1 MGDCIAPLRVVC
13 VNVSL
18 EIESVRTHRA
28 DLPGNEL
35 GLADEGHIFRTIEVI
50 VLALNGRLAAASMAV
65 ILVLSVPLA
74 RSQSADASLSLPDNP
89 SPHLQQS
96 SSQNNPAPAT
106 DNTAPA
112 GQSSSTQATPATPP
126 ETAAEQ
132 LKKQEHQRIMGV
144 MATFNTT
151 QNHNA
156 LPLSPRQKY
165 QLFFKSV
172 TDPWPFALTAVV
184 AGISQADD
192 DFSAYGQGM
201 QGYAKRYGAA
211 YTDYFT
217 GNFFGNAV
225 LPSLLHEDPRY
236 YQRGKGKFI
245 TRALWAAGSTGWCKR
260 DDGTWGPNYANVT
273 GNLIG
278 AAISNLYYPAEQRT
292 VGDTIQR
299 GITVTIEGAIG
310 AELIEF
316 WPDIARHYKR
326 KKAEKLARQAA
337 HKDAQGVT
345 QPPSQ
350 APATPTPTSH

>member
-1 MGDCIAPLRVVC
+1 
-13 VNVSL
+13 
-18 EIESVRTHRA
+18 
-28 DLPGNEL
+28 
-35 GLADEGHIFRTIEVI
+35 
-50 VLALNGRLAAASMAV
+50 MAV
-65 ILVLSVPLA
+65 IFFFAVPLA
-74 RSQSADASLSLPDNP
+74 RSQSADASLTLPDNP
-89 SPHLQQS
+89 SPNRQQS
-96 SSQNNPAPAT
+96 SSPNNATRAT
-106 DNTAPA
+106 DSPVPA
-112 GQSSSTQATPATPP
+112 GQSSSTQTTPATPP
-126 ETAAEQ
+126 QTAAEQ
-132 LKKQEHQRIMGV
+132 LKQQEHQRIMGV

-156 LPLSPRQKY
+156 LPLSPKQKF

-192 DFSAYGQGM
+192 DFSAYGQGV

-236 YQRGKGKFI
+236 YQRGHGKII

-260 DDGTWGPNYANVT
+260 DDGTWGPNYSNVA

-278 AAISNLYYPAEQRT
+278 AAISNVYYPAAERS

-299 GITVTIEGAIG
+299 GISVTVEGAVG

-316 WPDIARHYKR
+316 WPDIARHYKK
-326 KKAEKLARQAA
+326 KKADKRAREAA
-337 HKDAQGVT
+337 QKNSQGVS
-345 QPPSQ
+345 QPTPES
-350 APATPTPTSH
+350 PATPAPSSH

>member
-1 MGDCIAPLRVVC
+1 MAQIC
-13 VNVSL
+13 
-18 EIESVRTHRA
+18 
-28 DLPGNEL
+28 
-35 GLADEGHIFRTIEVI
+35 
-50 VLALNGRLAAASMAV
+50 RLAAASLAV
-65 ILVLSVPLA
+65 VFFLAVPLA
-74 RSQSADASLSLPDNP
+74 RSQSANASLTLPDNP
-89 SPHLQQS
+89 SPQGQSGDSQSNSHQQTTGA
-96 SSQNNPAPAT
+96 APT
-106 DNTAPA
+106 
-112 GQSSSTQATPATPP
+112 GQSSSSQAPQTNEPLT
-126 ETAAEQ
+126 AEQ
-132 LKKQEHQRIMGV
+132 QLKLQEKQRILGV

-192 DFSAYGQGM
+192 DFSAYGQGV

-236 YQRGKGKFI
+236 YQLGHGKII

-278 AAISNLYYPAEQRT
+278 AAISNVYYPAEERT
-292 VGDTIQR
+292 VSDTLQR
-299 GITVTIEGAIG
+299 GLTVTVEGAIG

-316 WPDIARHYKR
+316 WPDIAAHYKR
-326 KKAEKLARQAA
+326 KKAEKRAREAA
-337 HKDAQGVT
+337 KKNPQGAS
-345 QPPSQ
+345 QPTPKT
-350 APATPTPTSH
+350 PATPAPTSH

>member
-1 MGDCIAPLRVVC
+1 
-13 VNVSL
+13 
-18 EIESVRTHRA
+18 
-28 DLPGNEL
+28 
-35 GLADEGHIFRTIEVI
+35 
-50 VLALNGRLAAASMAV
+50 MAV
-65 ILVLSVPLA
+65 IFVFAVPVA
-74 RSQSADASLSLPDNP
+74 RSQSANAFLTLPDNP
-89 SPHLQQS
+89 SPQQQPS
-96 SSQNNPAPAT
+96 NSQNPTAQQPGSAT
-106 DNTAPA
+106 PA
-112 GQSSSTQATPATPP
+112 GQSSSSPTPP
-126 ETAAEQ
+126 ASPPQTAAEQ
-132 LKKQEHQRIMGV
+132 LKQQEKQRILGV

-151 QNHNA
+151 QNHDA

-192 DFSAYGQGM
+192 DFAAYGQGV

-236 YQRGKGKFI
+236 YQRGHGKII
-245 TRALWAAGSTGWCKR
+245 TRAIWAAGSTGWCKR
-260 DDGTWGPNYANVT
+260 DDGTWGPNYANVA

-278 AAISNLYYPAEQRT
+278 AAISNVYYPAEQRT

-299 GITVTIEGAIG
+299 GVTVTVEGAIG

-316 WPDIARHYKR
+316 WPDIARHYTRKR
-326 KKAEKLARQAA
+326 AEKRAREAA
-337 HKDAQGVT
+337 RKNAQGT
-345 QPPSQ
+345 AQPAPES
-350 APATPTPTSH
+350 PATTAPSSH

>member
-1 MGDCIAPLRVVC
+1 
-13 VNVSL
+13 
-18 EIESVRTHRA
+18 
-28 DLPGNEL
+28 
-35 GLADEGHIFRTIEVI
+35 
-50 VLALNGRLAAASMAV
+50 MAV
-65 ILVLSVPLA
+65 IFFLAVPTA
-74 RSQSADASLSLPDNP
+74 RSQSADASLTLPDNP
-89 SPHLQQS
+89 SPRLQQS
-96 SSQNNPAPAT
+96 ATPDHPTPAT
-106 DNTAPA
+106 ADPAAA
-112 GQSSSTQATPATPP
+112 GQRSSTKTIPATPP
-126 ETAAEQ
+126 QTAEEQ
-132 LKKQEHQRIMGV
+132 LKQQEKQRIMGV

-192 DFSAYGQGM
+192 DFAAYGQGL

-225 LPSLLHEDPRY
+225 LPSLMHEDPRY

-278 AAISNLYYPAEQRT
+278 AAISNLYYPAAERS

-299 GITVTIEGAIG
+299 GVTVTIEGAIG

-316 WPDIARHYKR
+316 WPDIAGHYKR
-326 KKAEKLARQAA
+326 KKAEKRAREAA
-337 HKDAQGVT
+337 QKDDQGSSH
-345 QPPSQ
+345 PESQ
-350 APATPTPTSH
+350 TPATPAPSSH